1 MQKKTFKLSS
11 ENNTPFEIIMDDTK
25 NETHALLRILRE
37 NHCKSLNLVLSN
49 ETANVEGILPA
60 KPYNQIDLTSYLK
73 FTISGNF
80 VTVAESYLE
89 IEIHTGTW
97 EEMVLSEVEL
107 SFSNSPFYISC
118 KSTATEFMIGAEDES
133 RMEVKPDVDGG
144 FSVLTTIVH
153 APSQISQI
161 QHHIPQ
167 NTEGA
172 QVIGRLYGRIKGR
185 INGEGFHERQEENK
199 LKYAENF
206 HKTLTE
212 GFHEIV
218 KQ

>member
-1 MQKKTFKLSS
+1 MLKKTFKLSS
-11 ENNTPFEIIMDDTK
+11 ENNTPFEIIMNDNK

-37 NHCKSLNLVLSN
+37 NHCKSLKLVLSKDA
-49 ETANVEGILPA
+49 ANVEEILPA

-73 FTISGNF
+73 FAISGNF

-89 IEIHTGTW
+89 IEVYKGSW

-107 SFSNSPFYISC
+107 SFSNSPFYISY
-118 KSTATEFMIGAEDES
+118 KSTGIEFMIGADGES
-133 RMEVKPDVDGG
+133 RMEVKPAVDGG
-144 FSVLTTIVH
+144 FSVSTTIVN
-153 APSQISQI
+153 PQNQVSQTQN
-161 QHHIPQ
+161 HILE

-185 INGEGFHERQEENK
+185 VNGEGFHERQEENK
-199 LKYAENF
+199 MKYAENF

-212 GFHEIV
+212 GSHGTV
-218 KQ
+218 K